1 MKIIVSAGG
10 SGGHIYP
17 ALAIID
23 KFKEKEKKLDI
34 LYIGTTD
41 RMEKDIV
48 PQHGINYISIRVR
61 GFDRGFHIRNLISI
75 SYFLKAVRKVKK
87 VIKEFKPDVV
97 IGVGGYVTGP
107 VIYAA
112 KKTEVKTVI
121 HEQNSSLGLSNRFL
135 LRYVNKVFTSF
146 ECTKDNTKHYKNKII
161 FTGNPTSESY
171 LNKKSANKKDY
182 GLDDKKKLVLFVMGS
197 QGSKKIND
205 KMKKILTNFDK
216 KNYEIIYVTGKG
228 YYDEFMDIK
237 FPKNVKIYEFIDN
250 MGSLLKV
257 TDLIVTRAG
266 ASTICETATL
276 GVPSIF
282 IPSPYVTDNHQY
294 YNAMDLVNKDAAMI
308 LEEDKINK
316 KNIVKMIDDILNN
329 ENKYNK
335 IKNNLSKMAV
345 KDSATK
351 IYEEIKKIV

>member
-23 KFKEKEKKLDI
+23 KFKEKEKKLEI

-41 RMEKDIV
+41 RMEKDII
-48 PQHGINYISIRVR
+48 PQHNINYIGIRIR
-61 GFDRGFHIRNLISI
+61 GLDRGIHFKN
-75 SYFLKAVRKVKK
+75 LKAIDYFFKAFKKVKK
-87 VIKEFKPDVV
+87 IIKEFKPDIV

-112 KKTEVKTVI
+112 KKMKVKTVI
-121 HEQNSSLGLSNRFL
+121 HEQNTFLGLSNRFL
-135 LRYVNKVFTSF
+135 LRYVDKVFTSF
-146 ECTKDNTKHYKNKII
+146 ECTKDNTKKYKDKLI

-171 LNKKSANKKDY
+171 LKKKSANKKDY
-182 GLDDKKKLVLFVMGS
+182 GLSLKKKLVLFVMGS
-197 QGSKKIND
+197 QGSKKINE
-205 KMKKILTNFDK
+205 KMKKILLDFKDK
-216 KNYEIIYVTGKG
+216 DYEILYVTGKG
-228 YYDEFMDIK
+228 YYNEFVNID
-237 FPKNVKIYEFIDN
+237 FPKNVKIYEFIEN

-266 ASTICETATL
+266 ASTICETTTL

-294 YNAMDLVNKDAAMI
+294 YNAMDLVNKGAAII
-308 LEEDKINK
+308 LEEEKLNKSNLINK
-316 KNIVKMIDDILNN
+316 IDEILNN
-329 ENKYNK
+329 KNKYDE
-335 IKNNLSKMAV
+335 IKDNLSKIAI

-351 IYEEIKKIV
+351 IYNEIKKII